1 MSGVHVLKGGVRMA
15 LLYDN
20 KQTLM
25 SRLEMKGMEKS
36 IIPGFIWML
45 NRWLRDNPN
54 MNHLEA
60 NQRLQS
66 LGWDDFSLD
75 YHTMQFAIENFEAE
89 Q

>member
-1 MSGVHVLKGGVRMA
+1 MA
-15 LLYDN
+15 LLSDN
-20 KQTLM
+20 KQLLM
-25 SRLEMKGMEKS
+25 SRLEMKGLEKS

-54 MNHLEA
+54 RNHLEA

-66 LGWDDFSLD
+66 LGWDDSDLD
-75 YHTMQFAIENFEAE
+75 YHMMQFAIENFEAE

>member
-1 MSGVHVLKGGVRMA
+1 MVFLP
-15 LLYDN
+15 DN

-25 SRLEMKGMEKS
+25 RRLEMKGLEKS
-36 IIPGFIWML
+36 IIPGFIWSL
-45 NRWLRDNPN
+45 KRCLQDNPN

-66 LGWDDFSLD
+66 LGWEDFDLD
-75 YHTMQFAIENFEAE
+75 YHTLQLAIANFKAE

>member
-1 MSGVHVLKGGVRMA
+1 MA